1 MKKIGIIG
9 SGGHAKVIM
18 DIINEINFIKF
29 NTYHIIGIF
38 DDNKTGYFN
47 NVKILNTIN
56 NINRYD
62 VDSFVIA
69 IGNDK
74 IRKKI
79 YEKYKNIIWETLIH
93 PTSYISKN
101 VFIGK
106 GTIICAG
113 SLIQTE
119 VNIGNQCIINTG
131 SSIDHETIIG
141 DFTSIC
147 PKATICGQVKI
158 GTCTMIGANSTIIQ
172 NIIIGDN
179 CIIGAGTVIICCVNN
194 NSKIVGNPG
203 KIIDK

>member
-18 DIINEINFIKF
+18 DIINEINFIKI

-38 DDNKTGYFN
+38 DDNKTGYLN
-47 NVKILNTIN
+47 NVKILDTIN
-56 NINRYD
+56 NINKYD

-69 IGNDK
+69 IGNDE

-79 YEKYKNIIWETLIH
+79 YEKYKNFIWETLIH
-93 PTSYISKN
+93 PMSYISKN
-101 VFIGK
+101 IFIGE
-106 GTIICAG
+106 GTVICAG

-119 VNIGNQCIINTG
+119 VNIGKHCIINTG

-179 CIIGAGTVIICCVNN
+179 CIVGAGTVIIRCVNN

-203 KIIDK
+203 KIIDE